1 MLNKVSKSCKNLVA
15 VTQPSVPRNQ
25 TKWTMWRWWQ
35 NVRNTASLQIRY
47 WVCTPSNEALRI
59 WLTKTL
65 QLRYFG
71 CAPPPYFGSQIIVPW
86 DIPSLCGSRTLP
98 PVPLSVLVYFSF
110 LECLASYRP
119 FVVLC
124 LGFEPGRHSSV
135 DNTLTI
141 KRFCLVV
148 IWFRPVYI

>member
-1 MLNKVSKSCKNLVA
+1 M
-15 VTQPSVPRNQ
+15 
-25 TKWTMWRWWQ
+25 KWTMWRKC
-35 NVRNTASLQIRY
+35 NCLG
-47 WVCTPSNEALRI
+47 TPPPLNFGTLGVHPLHTSVLGI

-71 CAPPPYFGSQIIVPW
+71 CAPPPYFGSRIIVPW
-86 DIPSLCGSRTLP
+86 DIPSLCCSPLP
-98 PVPLSVLVYFSF
+98 PVPLSALMYFSF

-124 LGFEPGRHSSV
+124 RGFEQGRHSSV

-141 KRFCLVV
+141 QAFLLETWFHV
-148 IWFRPVYI
+148 IRLVYIVDVPNRSEKWIFQFFFNFF